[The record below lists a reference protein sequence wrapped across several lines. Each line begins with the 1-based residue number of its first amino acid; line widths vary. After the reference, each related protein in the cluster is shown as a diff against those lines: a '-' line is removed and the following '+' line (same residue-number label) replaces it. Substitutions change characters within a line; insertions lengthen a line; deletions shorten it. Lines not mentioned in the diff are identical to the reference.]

1 MSMGAWHDNYFLQLG
16 GETATLQ
23 LNRQIITVFNLY
35 RLVLA
40 LILLISYYYRSN
52 TSPLGSVDPELFLRL
67 TISYAIFNLAT
78 LLIPAR
84 LQETLNGQ
92 LYFASIILTDIV
104 VLEMLSYA
112 SGGFSSGIT
121 PLLILPVA
129 SGSLLFGIRI
139 STFFAAIASIALIFG
154 EFYHFLSVPLS
165 EEYYVQTGLLG
176 LLLFITALGIQ
187 TVGARIRE
195 KDLINRRQ
203 AISIQALQQIN
214 EQIIQRMQ
222 AGIVVLD
229 QEETVLHCN
238 DAARN
243 FLAIPKAETIALTIP
258 AILHEQLQSWL
269 HHPEN
274 RQVKFRLSNQSP
286 EIQANF
292 TYLQTGNSVN
302 ILIFLENYS
311 ELSSRAQHL
320 KLMSLG
326 RLTASIAHEI
336 RNPLGAI
343 SHAAQLLSESPQLR
357 RDETRL
363 LGIIH
368 THSLRMNKII
378 QNVLELS
385 RHKIADTE
393 KIELGT
399 WLLRFAERLKT
410 SYKHP
415 IQCLVMVP
423 SEPVWIR
430 FNPSQLEQLLTNL
443 CDNGLRYTLKF
454 TGEAAVTLEL
464 GVNANNALAW
474 LDVIDDGPGVDERN
488 EEQIFEPFYT
498 TENSGTGLGLFIC
511 KELCEANQ
519 SQLFFQ
525 RTADGRSAFR
535 LNFGHPDRQTI

>member
-1 MSMGAWHDNYFLQLG
+1 MGAWHDNYFLQLG

-52 TSPLGSVDPELFLRL
+52 TSPLGSVDPELFLRM

-214 EQIIQRMQ
+214 EQIIQRMH

-243 FLAIPKAETIALTIP
+243 FLAIPKEETTALTIP

-399 WLLRFAERLKT
+399 WLLRFAERIKT

-415 IQCLVMVP
+415 IQCLVVVP

-443 CDNGLRYTLKF
+443 CDNGLRYSLKF

-464 GVNANNALAW
+464 GVNATNALAW
-474 LDVIDDGPGVDERN
+474 LDVIDDGPGVDERD

>member
-1 MSMGAWHDNYFLQLG
+1 MGAWHDNYFLQLG

>member
-1 MSMGAWHDNYFLQLG
+1 MGAWHDNYFLQLG

-214 EQIIQRMQ
+214 EQIIQRMH

-243 FLAIPKAETIALTIP
+243 FLAIPKEETTALTIP

-286 EIQANF
+286 EIKANF

-399 WLLRFAERLKT
+399 WLLRFAERIKT

-415 IQCLVMVP
+415 IQCLVVVP

-443 CDNGLRYTLKF
+443 CDNGLRYSLKF

-464 GVNANNALAW
+464 GVNATNALAW
-474 LDVIDDGPGVDERN
+474 LDVIDDGPGVDARD

>member
-1 MSMGAWHDNYFLQLG
+1 MGAWHDNYFLQLG

-52 TSPLGSVDPELFLRL
+52 TSPLGSVDSELFLRL

-214 EQIIQRMQ
+214 EQIIQRMH

-243 FLAIPKAETIALTIP
+243 FLAIPKEETTALTIP

-415 IQCLVMVP
+415 IQCLVVVP

-443 CDNGLRYTLKF
+443 CDNGLRYSLKF

-464 GVNANNALAW
+464 GVNATNALAW
-474 LDVIDDGPGVDERN
+474 LDVIDDGPGVDERD

>member
-1 MSMGAWHDNYFLQLG
+1 MGAWHDNYFLQLG

-52 TSPLGSVDPELFLRL
+52 TSPLGSVDSELFLRL

-78 LLIPAR
+78 LLIPER
-84 LQETLNGQ
+84 LQETLNVQ

-214 EQIIQRMQ
+214 EQIIQRMH

-243 FLAIPKAETIALTIP
+243 FLAIPKEETTALTIP

-415 IQCLVMVP
+415 IQCLVVVP

-443 CDNGLRYTLKF
+443 CDNGLRYSLKF

-464 GVNANNALAW
+464 GVNATNALAW
-474 LDVIDDGPGVDERN
+474 LDVIDDGPGVDARD

>member
-1 MSMGAWHDNYFLQLG
+1 MGAWHDNYFLQLG

-214 EQIIQRMQ
+214 EQIIQRMH

-243 FLAIPKAETIALTIP
+243 FLAIPKEETTALTIP

-399 WLLRFAERLKT
+399 WLLRFAERIKT

-415 IQCLVMVP
+415 IQCLVVVP

-443 CDNGLRYTLKF
+443 CDNGLRYSLKF

-464 GVNANNALAW
+464 GVNATNALAW
-474 LDVIDDGPGVDERN
+474 LDVIDDGPGVDARD

>member
-1 MSMGAWHDNYFLQLG
+1 MGAWHDNYFLQLG

-52 TSPLGSVDPELFLRL
+52 TSPLGSVDSELFLRL

-214 EQIIQRMQ
+214 EQIIQRMH

-243 FLAIPKAETIALTIP
+243 FLAIPKEETTALTIP

-415 IQCLVMVP
+415 IQCLVVVP

-443 CDNGLRYTLKF
+443 CDNGLRYSLKF

-464 GVNANNALAW
+464 GVNATNALAW
-474 LDVIDDGPGVDERN
+474 LDVIDDGPGVDARD

>member
-1 MSMGAWHDNYFLQLG
+1 
-16 GETATLQ
+16 
-23 LNRQIITVFNLY
+23 
-35 RLVLA
+35 
-40 LILLISYYYRSN
+40 
-52 TSPLGSVDPELFLRL
+52 
-67 TISYAIFNLAT
+67 
-78 LLIPAR
+78 
-84 LQETLNGQ
+84 
-92 LYFASIILTDIV
+92 
-104 VLEMLSYA
+104 MLSYA

-214 EQIIQRMQ
+214 EQIIQRMH

-243 FLAIPKAETIALTIP
+243 FLAIPKEETTALTIP

-399 WLLRFAERLKT
+399 WLLRFAERIKT

-415 IQCLVMVP
+415 IQCLVVVP

-443 CDNGLRYTLKF
+443 CDNGLRYSLKF

-464 GVNANNALAW
+464 GVNATNALAW
-474 LDVIDDGPGVDERN
+474 LDVIDDGPGVDERD

>member
-1 MSMGAWHDNYFLQLG
+1 MGAWHDNYFLQLG

-40 LILLISYYYRSN
+40 LILLTSYYYRSN
-52 TSPLGSVDPELFLRL
+52 TSPLGSVDPDLFLRL

-214 EQIIQRMQ
+214 EQIIQRMH

-243 FLAIPKAETIALTIP
+243 FLAIPKEETTALTIP

-399 WLLRFAERLKT
+399 WLLRFAERIKT

-415 IQCLVMVP
+415 IQCLVVVP

-443 CDNGLRYTLKF
+443 CDNGLRYSLKF

-464 GVNANNALAW
+464 GVNATNALAW
-474 LDVIDDGPGVDERN
+474 LDVIDDGPGVDERD

>member
-1 MSMGAWHDNYFLQLG
+1 MGAWHDNYFLQLG

-203 AISIQALQQIN
+203 AISIHALQQIN

-320 KLMSLG
+320 KLTSLG

>member
-1 MSMGAWHDNYFLQLG
+1 MGAWHDNYFLQLG

-214 EQIIQRMQ
+214 EQIIQRMH

-243 FLAIPKAETIALTIP
+243 FLAIPKEETTALTIP

-415 IQCLVMVP
+415 IQCLVVVP

-443 CDNGLRYTLKF
+443 CDNGLRYSLKF

-464 GVNANNALAW
+464 GVNATNALAW
-474 LDVIDDGPGVDERN
+474 LDVIDDGPGVDERD

>member
-1 MSMGAWHDNYFLQLG
+1 MGAWHDNYFLQLG

-214 EQIIQRMQ
+214 EQIIQRMH

-243 FLAIPKAETIALTIP
+243 FLAIPKEETTALTIP

-415 IQCLVMVP
+415 IQCLVVVP

-443 CDNGLRYTLKF
+443 CDNGLRYSLKF

-464 GVNANNALAW
+464 GVNATNALAW
-474 LDVIDDGPGVDERN
+474 LDVIDDGPGVDARD

>member
-1 MSMGAWHDNYFLQLG
+1 MGAWHDNYFLQLG

-203 AISIQALQQIN
+203 AISIHALQQIN

-243 FLAIPKAETIALTIP
+243 FLAIPKAETIALSIP

-320 KLMSLG
+320 KLTSLG

>member
-1 MSMGAWHDNYFLQLG
+1 MAAWYDNYFLQFG
-16 GETATLQ
+16 GETATRQ
-23 LNRQIITVFNLY
+23 QNRQIITVYNLY
-35 RLVLA
+35 RFVLA
-40 LILLISYYYRSN
+40 LILLISYYLRSN
-52 TSPLGSVDPELFLRL
+52 TSPLGSVDSELFLRL
-67 TISYAIFNLAT
+67 TIIYAVFNLAT
-78 LLIPAR
+78 LLMPAR
-84 LQETLNGQ
+84 LQDSLNGQ

-104 VLEMLSYA
+104 VLEMLCYS

-129 SGSLLFGIRI
+129 SGSLLFGIKI

-154 EFYHFLSVPLS
+154 EFYHFITAPLS
-165 EEYYVQTGLLG
+165 EEYYVQAGLLG
-176 LLLFITALGIQ
+176 LLLFITALSIQ

-203 AISIQALQQIN
+203 AISIEALQQIN
-214 EQIIQRMQ
+214 DQIIQRMQ
-222 AGIVVLD
+222 TGIVVLD

-238 DAARN
+238 DAARSFLAMN
-243 FLAIPKAETIALTIP
+243 AAETTALAIPTV
-258 AILHEQLQSWL
+258 LHEQLHSWL

-292 TYLQTGNSVN
+292 NYLQTGNSVS

-343 SHAAQLLSESPQLR
+343 SHAAQLLSESSQLQR
-357 RDETRL
+357 EEARL
-363 LGIIH
+363 LGIIN
-368 THSLRMNKII
+368 THSLRMNEII

-385 RHKIADTE
+385 RHKIAETE

-399 WLLRFAERLKT
+399 FMLRFAERLKT
-410 SYKHP
+410 AYKYPVH
-415 IQCLVMVP
+415 CLVVVP
-423 SEPVWIR
+423 SVPVWIQ

-443 CDNGLRYTLKF
+443 CDNGLRYSQKF
-454 TGEAAVTLEL
+454 TGEATVTLEL
-464 GVNANNALAW
+464 GLNAASTSTW
-474 LDVIDDGPGVDERN
+474 LDVIDDGPGVDERDV
-488 EEQIFEPFYT
+488 EQIFEPFYT

-519 SQLFFQ
+519 AQLFFQ
-525 RTADGRSAFR
+525 RAADGRSAFR
-535 LNFGHPDRQTI
+535 LNFGHPDRQTF

>member
-1 MSMGAWHDNYFLQLG
+1 MGAWHDNYFLQLG

-214 EQIIQRMQ
+214 EQIIQRMH

-243 FLAIPKAETIALTIP
+243 FLAIPKEETTALTIP

-399 WLLRFAERLKT
+399 WLLRFAERIKT

-415 IQCLVMVP
+415 IQCLVVVP

-443 CDNGLRYTLKF
+443 CDNGLRYSLKF

-464 GVNANNALAW
+464 GVNATNALAW
-474 LDVIDDGPGVDERN
+474 LDVIDDGPGVDERD